1 MNTLPPST
9 FEPADEEP
17 LLAVACP
24 WCHGAIAV
32 SAALAGQAAGCPIC
46 AGGFIVPLPPPPD
59 FSRPRDE
66 LEFDEPPQ
74 TMIEADGGLI
84 ELRRLAP
91 KERAARR
98 ARRNV
103 LMLVSGMAILI
114 TIVLT
119 LGRKRRKK

>member
-1 MNTLPPST
+1 
-9 FEPADEEP
+9 
-17 LLAVACP
+17 
-24 WCHGAIAV
+24 
-32 SAALAGQAAGCPIC
+32 
-46 AGGFIVPLPPPPD
+46 VPLPPPLEFP
-59 FSRPRDE
+59 RPRDE

-74 TMIEADGGLI
+74 TTIEADGGLI

-91 KERAARR
+91 KELAARR